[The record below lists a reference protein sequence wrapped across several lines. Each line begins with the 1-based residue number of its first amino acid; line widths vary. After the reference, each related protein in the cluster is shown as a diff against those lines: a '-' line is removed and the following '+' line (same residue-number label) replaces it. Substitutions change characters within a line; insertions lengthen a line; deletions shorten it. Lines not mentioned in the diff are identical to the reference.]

1 MISWIQK
8 TFQHH
13 FRLIFMV
20 LLGLTIV
27 AFVFTIGASPGIGN
41 AGQKAMN
48 RPFFDVNLGN
58 QDDVARVIGDAQL
71 SVYLQ
76 VGYPA
81 LSGDRLEQFA
91 LHRHAALVL
100 ANRMRIPGPTP
111 SELEAFVKTRGAFM
125 GQNGE
130 FDAARYAAFRDR
142 LKLNPGAGEGDVSR
156 VLMDDFR
163 YEKVQKLL
171 AGPGYVLPGDVKAEL
186 ALSDTSWTLAIAT
199 TDYAAYAP
207 NIAPTDADLKKY
219 FEENSFRYEIPPQ
232 VRVGAVDFPSSS
244 FLSQVNIKDAD
255 VRAYYDANP
264 ARFPK
269 PAATGA
275 DGKPV
280 VTPPAG
286 AAPDA
291 DFAAVRPQVLA
302 ALTQER
308 VQHLAAQAASNLTLA
323 LYEGKISRA
332 NVTAFLKERNL
343 TVRSIPPFSRDAVP
357 AELASSPEVG
367 EAAFKLND
375 SRYYSDAVATPSGSA
390 VLLWEELVPARK
402 PELAEVRARVTSDF
416 TENEKRKRFVEA
428 GHAARALI
436 ETRLKAGDSFEAAV
450 AAASSKGLKFESKLL
465 PAFTAREPAKDVDQS
480 LLGSI
485 QNLQKGALS
494 EMIISGPKGT
504 IVQVVDRK
512 APVVDDSNPRYSET
526 RAQLGQY
533 LAASAAS
540 SQLSALVEQEL
551 AKSAPINP

>member
-1 MISWIQK
+1 
-8 TFQHH
+8 
-13 FRLIFMV
+13 MV

-48 RPFFDVNLGN
+48 RPFFDVNLGS
-58 QDDVARVIGDAQL
+58 QEDVARVIGDAQL

-100 ANRMRIPGPTP
+100 ANKMRIPGPTP
-111 SELEAFVKTRGAFM
+111 PELETFVKTRGAFM

-142 LKLNPGAGEGDVSR
+142 LKMNPGAGEGDVSR
-156 VLMDDFR
+156 VLADDFR
-163 YEKVQKLL
+163 YEKMQKLL

-207 NIAPTDADLKKY
+207 NFTPTEAELKKY
-219 FEENSFRYEIPPQ
+219 FEDNSFRYEIPPQ

-244 FLSQVNIKDAD
+244 FLSQVKLKDAE

-269 PAATGA
+269 PPTTGA

-280 VTPPAG
+280 VAPPAG
-286 AAPDA
+286 TAPDA

-332 NVTAFLKERNL
+332 TVTAFLK
-343 TVRSIPPFSRDAVP
+343 
-357 AELASSPEVG
+357 
-367 EAAFKLND
+367 
-375 SRYYSDAVATPSGSA
+375 
-390 VLLWEELVPARK
+390 
-402 PELAEVRARVTSDF
+402 
-416 TENEKRKRFVEA
+416 
-428 GHAARALI
+428 
-436 ETRLKAGDSFEAAV
+436 
-450 AAASSKGLKFESKLL
+450 
-465 PAFTAREPAKDVDQS
+465 
-480 LLGSI
+480 
-485 QNLQKGALS
+485 
-494 EMIISGPKGT
+494 
-504 IVQVVDRK
+504 
-512 APVVDDSNPRYSET
+512 
-526 RAQLGQY
+526 
-533 LAASAAS
+533 
-540 SQLSALVEQEL
+540 
-551 AKSAPINP
+551 

>member
-27 AFVFTIGASPGIGN
+27 SFIFTIGASPGLGN

-58 QDDVARVIGDAQL
+58 QEDVARVIGDAQL

-125 GQNGE
+125 GQNGS
-130 FDAARYAAFRDR
+130 FDAARYAEFRDR
-142 LKLNPGAGEGDVSR
+142 VRMNPGAGEGDVSR
-156 VLMDDFR
+156 VLADDFR
-163 YEKVQKLL
+163 YEKMQKLL

-186 ALSDTSWTLAIAT
+186 ALSDTSWTLAVAT
-199 TDYAAYAP
+199 ADYTTYAP
-207 NIAPTDADLKKY
+207 NIAPTDTELKKY
-219 FEENSFRYEIPPQ
+219 FDENQFRYEIPPQ
-232 VRVGAVDFPSSS
+232 VRVGAVDFPTSSY
-244 FLSQVNIKDAD
+244 LSQVKIKDAD

-269 PAATGA
+269 PATAGA
-275 DGKPV
+275 DTKPV
-280 VTPPAG
+280 LTPPDG
-286 AAPDA
+286 TAPEA

-308 VQHLAAQAASNLTLA
+308 VKHLAAQAASNLTLA

-332 NVTAFLKERNL
+332 NLAAFLKERNL

-357 AELASSPEVG
+357 AELSSSPEVG

-375 SRYYSDAVATPSGSA
+375 SRYYSDAVATQGGSA
-390 VLLWEELVPARK
+390 VLIWEELMPARR
-402 PELAEVRARVTSDF
+402 PELAEVRSRVVADF
-416 TENEKRKRFVEA
+416 SENEKRKRFVEA
-428 GHAARALI
+428 GHAARAQI
-436 ETRLKAGDSFEAAV
+436 EARLKAGDTFEAAV
-450 AAASSKGLKFESKLL
+450 AAASALGLKLEAKTL
-465 PAFTAREPAKDVDQS
+465 PAFSAREPAKEIDQS

-485 QNLQKGALS
+485 QNLPKGALS

-512 APVVDDSNPRYSET
+512 APVVDDTNPRYAET
-526 RAQLGQY
+526 RTQLGQY